1 MIKVLKVLFFPEN
14 FTCPSSKLRDRSFF
28 MRWGG
33 AGGIGGGAMQKKL
46 ALKGGPAKKIWSV
59 RGGHSKNYL
68 KMLQ

>member
-1 MIKVLKVLFFPEN
+1 MPVIALCTKGPFIFYEV
-14 FTCPSSKLRDRSFF
+14 
-28 MRWGG
+28 GG
-33 AGGIGGGAMQKKL
+33 AGGIEGGAMQKKL

>member
-1 MIKVLKVLFFPEN
+1 MVKGPFIFYEV
-14 FTCPSSKLRDRSFF
+14 
-28 MRWGG
+28 GG
-33 AGGIGGGAMQKKL
+33 AGGIEGGAMQKKL